1 MLTGNIESLIE
12 IMARLRDPERGRDPN
27 AAVIDT
33 DQQTAAREAHK
44 TKDRADANAT
54 SILDGIASALPALLR
69 AVMLQRRAAAVGFDW
84 PAIGAVHDAVRGE
97 LDEVG
102 AALAAGEATHIAEE
116 IGDLLFACINLARFA
131 RVDPE
136 SALRSANQK
145 FERRFR
151 YIEQRLQAQGRSVND
166 ATLAEMDALWQ
177 EAKRNVPRKK
187 RAPKAPSKT
196 KRRRHSPT
204 DLC

>member
-1 MLTGNIESLIE
+1 
-12 IMARLRDPERGRDPN
+12 MARFRDPERGRDPN

-84 PAIGAVHDAVRGE
+84 AAVGAVHDAVRGE

-136 SALRSANQK
+136 SALRAANQK

-151 YIEQRLQAQGRSVND
+151 YIEQQLQVQGPIR
-166 ATLAEMDALWQ
+166 E
-177 EAKRNVPRKK
+177 
-187 RAPKAPSKT
+187 
-196 KRRRHSPT
+196 RRHACGDGYSVAGGQAERPKKKEGAKGALE
-204 DLC
+204 DQKEEAQSNRLVLSQRNAQ

>member
-1 MLTGNIESLIE
+1 
-12 IMARLRDPERGRDPN
+12 MARLRDPERGRDPN

-44 TKDRADANAT
+44 TKDRAAKNANAT

-69 AVMLQRRAAAVGFDW
+69 AVELQRRAAAVGFDW
-84 PAIGAVHDAVRGE
+84 AAVGAVHDAVRGE

-116 IGDLLFACINLARFA
+116 IGDLLFACVNLARFA

-151 YIEQRLQAQGRSVND
+151 YIEQQLQVQGQSVND